1 MSLWKK
7 NIGAALL
14 PLMFMGVAAMA
25 DQVVHLSDGKTVI
38 LKDDG
43 TWAYVDDTV
52 SGALTL
58 KFGKTLDQ
66 QGRCYAWPRL
76 TNDTDKFIDGVVFE
90 YSTHYDDGRTIKK
103 GSLIFSIVAVGRR
116 STMQEYVTDY
126 DTATCSEVAYVQID
140 GISKCK
146 IDGIL
151 RNSRICYDLLDV
163 SAEDMQA
170 IK

>member
-1 MSLWKK
+1 MSLWRKT
-7 NIGAALL
+7 IGAAFLS
-14 PLMFMGVAAMA
+14 LMFMAGTAMA
-25 DQVVHLSDGKTVI
+25 DRVLLLSDGQSVI
-38 LKDDG
+38 LRDDG
-43 TWAYVDDTV
+43 TWSYIDDKVTGV
-52 SGALTL
+52 LTL

-66 QGRCYAWPRL
+66 QGRCYAWPSL
-76 TNDTDKFIDGVVFE
+76 TNDTDKFIDGIVFE

-116 STMQEYVTDY
+116 STMQEYMTDY

>member
-1 MSLWKK
+1 M
-7 NIGAALL
+7 GGALL
-14 PLMFMGVAAMA
+14 SLMFMGGAAQA
-25 DQVVHLSDGKTVI
+25 DQVLLLPDGQSVI

-43 TWAYVDDTV
+43 TWAYIDETIT
-52 SGALTL
+52 GALTL
-58 KFGKTLDQ
+58 NFGKTLDQ

-90 YSTHYDDGRTIKK
+90 YSTHYDDGLTIKS
-103 GSLIFSIVAVGRR
+103 GSLIYSIIAVGKR
-116 STMQEYVTDY
+116 STMQEYMTDY
-126 DTATCSEVAYVQID
+126 DTAKCSEVAYVQID

-146 IDGIL
+146 IDGIQK
-151 RNSRICYDLLDV
+151 NSRICYELLEV